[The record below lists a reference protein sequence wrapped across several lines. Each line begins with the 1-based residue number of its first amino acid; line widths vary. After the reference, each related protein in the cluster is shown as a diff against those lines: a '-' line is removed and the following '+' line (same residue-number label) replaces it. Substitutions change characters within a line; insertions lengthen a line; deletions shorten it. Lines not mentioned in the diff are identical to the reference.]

1 MDMKRDWET
10 GFRQWDMH
18 NARARNES
26 LVATGMKRSRKKST
40 RHSKLVCEQNVGRL
54 RMLTIKEG
62 EKEAIMP
69 VSRDFEIR
77 KLIAACL
84 LTVFVWSQ
92 VFGGPALQK
101 AQNSAPPKP
110 AKQTGAA
117 APGQDP
123 GWPRQI
129 EKNGT
134 TLVYYQPQID
144 EWKDYKELLCRV
156 AFSLKPKDGKEVLGV
171 ASLQAG
177 TMVDSNSHTAYIR
190 DIQVQS
196 VRFPS
201 LDPQTAAQMEQT
213 FREMV
218 PSGGEPIS
226 VDRLMADLEQK
237 KTEGKPV
244 AVNTDPPH
252 IFYSTKPAIL
262 LVVDGKPVLAPVE
275 KTKLQF
281 VVNTNWNIIFDKS
294 KKTYYLAHQKGWLT
308 AKDLKGPWTPT
319 QELPKDMDKLPAD
332 EMWAE
337 VKKLVPAPPPSGAV
351 PQVFFSDKPAELI
364 LTQGAPV
371 YAKIPGTRLLYIS
384 NTENDVFLDDA
395 NKQFYV
401 LLSGRW
407 FSSKS
412 PDGPWT
418 YAGNDLPGDFAK
430 IPPNSKKAEVLA
442 SVPGTVQAADAVMLA
457 QIPTTAVINKAE
469 AEKKVKVAYD
479 GDPQFKPIE
488 NTSMQ
493 YATNT
498 QDKVVKVGDL
508 YYLCYEGV
516 WFMSKNPNGP
526 WKTADSVPKEIY
538 TIPPS
543 SPVYNVTYV
552 TQGNATDDTV
562 ESSTAAGYFGMF
574 VIGMTAGLAIGYGT
588 GYYYPPY
595 VYYGGGYPIYRGWP
609 ATYGV
614 GAVYSPYRGAYGYGR
629 AAYGPYGAAGSSAW
643 YNPSTGRYG
652 RTTTRQSYYG
662 GGRTAS
668 TAYNPWT
675 GGRGAS
681 VQGHNPYG
689 QWGRSAAARGD
700 QWVQSGHVSTARGT
714 TAAYRS
720 SEGAG
725 VASTRANGTV
735 ARTNNGVYAGNDG
748 NVYRRNS
755 SGNWSQ
761 YDNGNWDQVKATD
774 QQKQNAQNARN
785 QAQQNVQSRQQSAQQ
800 NLQAREGSQ
809 LPQGDRSQA
818 AQNVQNARSSGSSRQ
833 VSQDTMNSLNS
844 AAQSRQ
850 SGQARTQSF
859 QRSGGGGGR
868 AARGGG
874 RRR

>member
-1 MDMKRDWET
+1 MFTPKNTTM
-10 GFRQWDMH
+10 
-18 NARARNES
+18 
-26 LVATGMKRSRKKST
+26 
-40 RHSKLVCEQNVGRL
+40 
-54 RMLTIKEG
+54 
-62 EKEAIMP
+62 
-69 VSRDFEIR
+69 R
-77 KLIAACL
+77 KLTSICL
-84 LTVFVWSQ
+84 LMIFVQIQISACGASPQ
-92 VFGGPALQK
+92 AQPASGPK
-101 AQNSAPPKP
+101 AQ
-110 AKQTGAA
+110 KQTGAGPPA
-117 APGQDP
+117 QDP

-129 EKNGT
+129 EKNGV
-134 TLVYYQPQID
+134 TLVYYQPQVD
-144 EWKDYKELLCRV
+144 EWKDYKELFFRV
-156 AFSLKPKDGKEVLGV
+156 AFSIKPKAGKEVLGV
-171 ASLQAG
+171 ASMQAG
-177 TMVDSNSHTAYIR
+177 TMVDQDDHTAYIR
-190 DIQVQS
+190 DIQAQD

-201 LDPQTAAQMEQT
+201 LDSQTATQMEQT

-226 VDRLMADLEQK
+226 TDRLMADLEK
-237 KTEGKPV
+237 DKIEGTPV
-244 AVNTDPPH
+244 AVKTDPPE

-262 LVVDGKPVLAPVE
+262 LIVEGKPVLAPVE

-294 KKTYYLAHQKGWLT
+294 KKMYYLAHQKGWLT
-308 AKDLKGPWTPT
+308 AKELNGPWEPT
-319 QELPKDMDKLPAD
+319 QKLPKDMEKLPND
-332 EMWAE
+332 PMWAD
-337 VKKLVPAPPPSGAV
+337 VKKLVPAPAPSGAV
-351 PQVFFSDKPAELI
+351 PQVFFSAVPAELI

-371 YAKIPGTRLLYIS
+371 YSKVPGTRLLYVS
-384 NTENDVFLDDA
+384 NTENDVFLDDT

-407 FSSKS
+407 FRSQS
-412 PDGPWT
+412 PEGPWS
-418 YAGNDLPGDFAK
+418 YAGNDLPSDFAK
-430 IPPNSKKAEVLA
+430 VPPNSPKAAVLA
-442 SVPGTVQAADAVMLA
+442 SVPGTVQAADTVMLA

-469 AEKKVKVAYD
+469 AEAKVKVAYD

-488 NTSMQ
+488 STSLQ

-498 QDKVVKVGDL
+498 QERVIKVGDL
-508 YYLCYEGV
+508 YYLCFDGV
-516 WFMSKNPNGP
+516 WFMSKNANGP
-526 WKTADSVPKEIY
+526 WKTADNVPKEIY

-552 TQGNATDDTV
+552 TQTNATEDTV

-595 VYYGGGYPIYRGWP
+595 VYWGGGYPVYRGWP

-629 AAYGPYGAAGSSAW
+629 AAYGPYGAVGSSAW

-662 GGRTAS
+662 GGRTTS

-700 QWVQSGHVSTARGT
+700 QWVQSGHVTNARGT

-720 SEGAG
+720 SQGSG
-725 VASTRANGTV
+725 VVSNRANGSV
-735 ARTNNGVYAGNDG
+735 ARTSNGIYAGNDG

-761 YDNGNWDQVKATD
+761 YNNANGNWDQVKP
-774 QQKQNAQNARN
+774 NAQQQENIQNKRN
-785 QAQQNVQSRQQSAQQ
+785 QAQQNVQSRQQSGESQIKSD
-800 NLQAREGSQ
+800 GSQ

-818 AQNVQNARSSGSSRQ
+818 SQNLQNARSGGSSPQ
-833 VSQDTMNSLNS
+833 VSQKTVDGLNS
-844 AAQSRQ
+844 SAQSRQ
-850 SGQARTQSF
+850 SGQ
-859 QRSGGGGGR
+859 QRSSQRSSGSSGGGRSSGR
-868 AARGGG
+868 ARGGG

>member
-1 MDMKRDWET
+1 MSILQSTAKRKFT
-10 GFRQWDMH
+10 
-18 NARARNES
+18 
-26 LVATGMKRSRKKST
+26 
-40 RHSKLVCEQNVGRL
+40 
-54 RMLTIKEG
+54 
-62 EKEAIMP
+62 
-69 VSRDFEIR
+69 
-77 KLIAACL
+77 AACL
-84 LTVFVWSQ
+84 LVIFLYVQVLAGVVSQ
-92 VFGGPALQK
+92 QAQPGAAPK
-101 AQNSAPPKP
+101 A
-110 AKQTGAA
+110 AKQTGAGPPA
-117 APGQDP
+117 QDP

-144 EWKDYKELLCRV
+144 EWKDYKELFFRV
-156 AFSLKPKDGKEVLGV
+156 AFSIKPKAGKEALGV

-177 TMVDSNSHTAYIR
+177 TMVDTNNHTAYIR

-201 LDPQTAAQMEQT
+201 LDAQTAKQMEQT

-226 VDRLMADLEQK
+226 TDRLMADLEK
-237 KTEGKPV
+237 GKTEGKPV
-244 AVNTDPPH
+244 EVKTDPPQ

-262 LVVDGKPVLAPVE
+262 LIVDGKPVLAPVD

-294 KKTYYLAHQKGWLT
+294 KKAYYLAHQKGWLT
-308 AKDLKGPWTPT
+308 AKDVKGPWTPT
-319 QELPKDMDKLPAD
+319 QELPKDMEKLPAD
-332 EMWAE
+332 EMWAD

-364 LTQGAPV
+364 LTKGAPV
-371 YAKIPGTRLLYIS
+371 YSKIPGTRLLYVS
-384 NTENDVFLDDA
+384 NTENDVFLDDT

-407 FSSKS
+407 FRSQSAE
-412 PDGPWT
+412 GPWT
-418 YAGNDLPGDFAK
+418 YAGNDLPPDFAK
-430 IPPNSKKAEVLA
+430 IPPDSKKAAVLA
-442 SVPGTVQAADAVMLA
+442 SVPGTIQAADAVMLA
-457 QIPTTAVINKAE
+457 QIPSTAVINKAE

-479 GDPQFKPIE
+479 GTPEFKPIE
-488 NTSMQ
+488 NTSLQ

-498 QDKVVKVGDL
+498 QDKVIKVGDL
-508 YYLCYEGV
+508 YYLCFDGV
-516 WFMSKNPNGP
+516 WFMSKDPNGP

-552 TQGNATDDTV
+552 TQGNATSDTV

-574 VIGMTAGLAIGYGT
+574 VIGMTAGLCIGYGT

-595 VYYGGGYPIYRGWP
+595 VYWGGGYPVYRGWP

-629 AAYGPYGAAGSSAW
+629 AAYGPYGAVGSSAW
-643 YNPSTGRYG
+643 YNPNTGRYG

-675 GGRGAS
+675 GGRGAT

-700 QWVQSGHVSTARGT
+700 DWVRSGHVTTARGT
-714 TAAYRS
+714 TGAYRS
-720 SEGAG
+720 SEGSG
-725 VASTRANGTV
+725 VVSNRANGTV
-735 ARTNNGVYAGNDG
+735 ARTSNGVYAGNDG

-761 YDNGNWDQVKATD
+761 YNNGNGDWDQVKASD

-785 QAQQNVQSRQQSAQQ
+785 QAQQNVQSRQQSGQQ
-800 NLQAREGSQ
+800 NVQSREGSQ

-818 AQNVQNARSSGSSRQ
+818 AQNARSSGSSPQ
-833 VSQDTMNSLNS
+833 VSQKTVDGLNS
-844 AAQSRQ
+844 TAQSRQ

-859 QRSGGGGGR
+859 QRSGGGGTR
-868 AARGGG
+868 ARSGG

>member
-1 MDMKRDWET
+1 
-10 GFRQWDMH
+10 
-18 NARARNES
+18 
-26 LVATGMKRSRKKST
+26 
-40 RHSKLVCEQNVGRL
+40 
-54 RMLTIKEG
+54 
-62 EKEAIMP
+62 MP
-69 VSRDFEIR
+69 VSHKFTKR
-77 KLIAACL
+77 KFGALCL
-84 LTVFVWSQ
+84 LIMFVWTQ
-92 VFGGPALQK
+92 VLAGAV
-101 AQNSAPPKP
+101 AQQAQPGAAPKSTKQPGSA
-110 AKQTGAA
+110 AKQTGA
-117 APGQDP
+117 GQPTKDI
-123 GWPRQI
+123 GWPREI
-129 EKNGT
+129 TKNGT
-134 TLVYYQPQID
+134 TLIYYQPQID

-156 AFSLKPKDGKEVLGV
+156 AFSLQPQGGKQALGV

-177 TMVDSNSHTAYIR
+177 TLVDKDNRTAYIR
-190 DIQVQS
+190 DIQVTS

-201 LDPQTAAQMEQT
+201 LDAQTAAQMEQT

-226 VDRLMADLEQK
+226 IDRVMADLEQK
-237 KTEGKPV
+237 KLEATPV
-244 AVNTDPPH
+244 AVKTDPPE

-262 LVVDGKPVLAPVE
+262 LMVDGKPVLAPIE

-281 VVNTNWNIIFDKS
+281 VVNTNWNLIYDKS
-294 KKTYYLAHQKGWLT
+294 KKTYYLAYQKGWLK
-308 AKDLKGPWTPT
+308 AKDLKGPWQPT
-319 QELPKDMDKLPAD
+319 QELPKDMEKLPAD
-332 EMWAE
+332 QMWGE
-337 VKKLVPAPPPSGAV
+337 VKKMVPAPAPSGAV
-351 PQVFFSDKPAELI
+351 PQVFFSSLPAELI
-364 LTQGAPV
+364 LTNGAPV
-371 YAKIPGTRLLYIS
+371 YSKIPGTQLLYVS
-384 NTENDVFLDDA
+384 NTENDVFLD
-395 NKQFYV
+395 NSTKQLYL

-407 FSSKS
+407 FRGQS
-412 PDGPWT
+412 PEGPWT
-418 YAGNDLPGDFAK
+418 YAGNDLPADFAK
-430 IPPNSKKAEVLA
+430 IPPNSPKGAVLA
-442 SVPGTVQAADAVMLA
+442 SVPGTIQAEDAVMLA
-457 QIPTTAVINKAE
+457 QIPTTAVINKKEAE
-469 AEKKVKVAYD
+469 AKVKVAYD

-488 NTSMQ
+488 NTSLQ

-508 YYLCYEGV
+508 YYLCFEGV
-516 WFMSKNPNGP
+516 WFMSKDPKGP

-538 TIPPS
+538 SIPPS

-552 TQGNATDDTV
+552 TQGNATEDTV
-562 ESSTAAGYFGMF
+562 ESSSAAGYFGMF
-574 VIGMTAGLAIGYGT
+574 VIGMTAGLCIGYGT

-595 VYYGGGYPIYRGWP
+595 VWYGGGYPVYRGWP

-689 QWGRSAAARGD
+689 QWGRSAAVRGD
-700 QWVQSGHVSTARGT
+700 DWVRSGHVTTARGT
-714 TAAYRS
+714 TGAYRS

-725 VASTRANGTV
+725 VVSNRANGSV

-761 YDNGNWDQVKATD
+761 YDNGDWNQVKATD
-774 QQKQNAQNARN
+774 QQKQNAQDARN

-800 NLQAREGSQ
+800 NQQSRQQNLDARQQSSQ
-809 LPQGDRSQA
+809 LPQSDR
-818 AQNVQNARSSGSSRQ
+818 AQSLQTARSSGSTPAI
-833 VSQDTMNSLNS
+833 SQSTMDSLNS
-844 AAQSRQ
+844 SAQARQ
-850 SGQARTQSF
+850 SGQARTQSS
-859 QRSGGGGGR
+859 QRGSRSGSFSGGGR
-868 AARGGG
+868 ARGGG